1 MEPSHSAE
9 TQYLIGNAGKDSI
22 KRLMSMKRPQLAIKE
37 FGEQN
42 SLDIPAANTIYGL
55 LDSLGHTRWSIHST
69 VLESVVV
76 AALKQIQGAPLP
88 SDRHF
93 ALLAQLRPCLWI
105 SRLRHLPLALLAK
118 QPQLPIPL
126 DIRDTILRTP
136 DLYNACDLS
145 IKRQL
150 WLSDALLFKAH
161 MMPLIRQ
168 YVDNPELVEMS
179 REIFCECAKARR
191 ERPALADIANSIDSE
206 LQLYMQ
212 TLGMARELFLET
224 FDTALGTLRL
234 DLAMAM
240 HENNFTEV
248 VNNDVCYKL
257 AWSLD
262 VCVTKKM
269 MDDDGVS
276 DLQDYFDDIDPE
288 NTPYGDIA
296 LIMSSPYVRHL
307 QAQHILSILEEI
319 APNAEFSA
327 RQADLK
333 QPKTMIAMG
342 LSAHTLIL
350 ANDAA
355 FPKPD
360 RRVTRTFFPDILR
373 FIETAQ
379 ARDRLLVI
387 SPLTSGGN
395 RSKRPRLDL
404 ETPVM
409 GAVES
414 GLEPTLEDLDI
425 LASSELARQVI
436 YVFLLKRVDNMD
448 LGMLNLWLPTL
459 TQALPR
465 LLELAADD
473 SATETGEVR
482 LRADTD
488 TANPEPK
495 PLPMSATI
503 AAFEFDAFLQSLIT
517 QMKKAGFAVAAAV
530 LNSVDQELSQDCCKI
545 DAIQTPLI
553 KLLDRAGRLRHCG
566 HEQTI
571 VFLAECAHALSA
583 EYSSG
588 NSSIKKKESAVYFIF
603 TMAEHAAAHYAVDP
617 TGVANLKSRYE
628 RLAAASPRQAF
639 NYRICKANCPNAAKF
654 LTV

>member
-9 TQYLIGNAGKDSI
+9 TQYLIGSAGKESI
-22 KRLMSMKRPQLAIKE
+22 KRLMGVKRPQLAIKE

-42 SLDIPAANTIYGL
+42 TLDIPAAKTIYGL
-55 LDSLGHTRWSIHST
+55 LDSLGHTRWSIHSA
-69 VLESVVV
+69 VLDSVVA

-88 SDRHF
+88 PDRHF

-105 SRLRHLPLALLAK
+105 PRLRDLPLALLAK

-126 DIRDTILRTP
+126 DIRDAIFKAP
-136 DLYNACDLS
+136 DLYNACDIA

-150 WLSDALLFKAH
+150 WLSDASLFKAH

-168 YVDNPELVEMS
+168 YVSNSELVEMS
-179 REIFCECAKARR
+179 REMFCEHAKARR
-191 ERPALADIANSIDSE
+191 EHPALAAIANSIDSE

-240 HENNFTEV
+240 HDNNFTEV
-248 VNNDVCYKL
+248 VNNDVCYRL

-262 VCVTKKM
+262 VCISKKM
-269 MDDDGVS
+269 MDDSGVK
-276 DLQDYFDDIDPE
+276 DMEGYFDDIDSE

-296 LIMSSPYVRHL
+296 LMMSNPYVRHL
-307 QAQHILSILEEI
+307 QAQLILAILEEI

-333 QPKTMIAMG
+333 QPMAMMSMG

-350 ANDAA
+350 SDDA
-355 FPKPD
+355 PIPIPD

-373 FIETAQ
+373 FIKTAQ
-379 ARDRLLVI
+379 ARDRLLGI
-387 SPLTSGGN
+387 SALTSG
-395 RSKRPRLDL
+395 KRPRLDP
-404 ETPVM
+404 ESPVV
-409 GAVES
+409 GAVEG
-414 GLEPTLEDLDI
+414 GLEPTPEDLDI
-425 LASSELARQVI
+425 LASSELARQVL
-436 YVFLLKRVDNMD
+436 YAFLLKRVDNMD
-448 LGMLNLWLPTL
+448 LGMLNLWLPAL
-459 TQALPR
+459 TQALPS
-465 LLELAADD
+465 LFGPAADD
-473 SATETGEVR
+473 SRAEAEVAR
-482 LRADTD
+482 LRASTG

-495 PLPMSATI
+495 PIQMSATI

-517 QMKKAGFAVAAAV
+517 HRKKAGFAVAAAM
-530 LNSVDQELSQDCCKI
+530 LNSVDQELGQGGCKI

-553 KLLDRAGRLRHCG
+553 KLLDQAGRLRHCG

-571 VFLAECAHALSA
+571 IFLADCAHALSA

-588 NSSIKKKESAVYFIF
+588 GSSIKKKESAVYFIF

-617 TGVANLKSRYE
+617 AGMASLKSKYE
-628 RLAAASPRQAF
+628 RLAAVSPRQAF

-654 LTV
+654 LTI